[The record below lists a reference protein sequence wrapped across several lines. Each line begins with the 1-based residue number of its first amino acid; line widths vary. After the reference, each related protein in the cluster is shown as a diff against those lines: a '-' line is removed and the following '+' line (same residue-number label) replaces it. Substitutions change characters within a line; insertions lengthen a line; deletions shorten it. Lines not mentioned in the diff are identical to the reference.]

1 MLEIKHQIVE
11 CNPCHT
17 YFHIT
22 DSNSTNDGVKF
33 VIRNDGHIAIMTCKV
48 IEELNNLY
56 YSSHGFLSV
65 NVIADYNLKDSTVK
79 CKFLSDSTVNYSDN
93 KYIVKDVEDVTTF
106 AVNAWRELL
115 ISAERYSELESA
127 IRKLKLLFEKNN
139 DAFERVNLMIEK
151 ESVCE

>member
-1 MLEIKHQIVE
+1 
-11 CNPCHT
+11 
-17 YFHIT
+17 
-22 DSNSTNDGVKF
+22 
-33 VIRNDGHIAIMTCKV
+33 MTCKV